1 MAAAARSGPSDAS
14 GPSGASGPSDARD
27 ARVPCPLC
35 GGLVHPIAGRCKHCK
50 ADLGAY
56 RAARPAASAPL
67 PALQPGLAAGNG
79 APGPI
84 AHAVAMPPAAQAVLP
99 PRPGRAA
106 TGPRAGSAWRSWPV
120 VVIVVATMAIVAA
133 VALMVW
139 PTTRGETGK
148 HTLQPPPA
156 PERMDTQTPPV
167 TPRIDTRPA
176 PGHAP
181 ADPSSGPHA
190 SAPADPSSGP
200 HASAPADPSSGP
212 HASAPAD
219 PSSGPHAGAP
229 AAPDPPADPPQADPV
244 ASDDDPA
251 ADDLFS
257 SRYAAPGTSTRR
269 GRPAPGHASGLL
281 QVTMAARLCR
291 KLARCGST
299 DSAMKDM
306 CEQIASMGVP
316 SDPPAGCPAAERCL
330 RRIDAIGCS
339 PQPDAL
345 QIGVMM
351 MRFSDCVAA
360 MRC

>member
-14 GPSGASGPSDARD
+14 GRPEAHD

-35 GGLVHPIAGRCKHCK
+35 GGLIHPIAGRCKHCK

-67 PALQPGLAAGNG
+67 PALQPGATAGNG
-79 APGPI
+79 APGAV

-133 VALMVW
+133 VVLMVW
-139 PTTRGETGK
+139 PATRGEPGK

-176 PGHAP
+176 PGR
-181 ADPSSGPHA
+181 
-190 SAPADPSSGP
+190 
-200 HASAPADPSSGP
+200 
-212 HASAPAD
+212 APAD

-229 AAPDPPADPPQADPV
+229 AAPAIPDPLGGPHASTPAAPAAPDPPDDPSQTDPV

-257 SRYAAPGTSTRR
+257 SRYAPPGSSTRR
-269 GRPAPGHASGLL
+269 GHPAVPGHASGTL
-281 QVTMAARLCR
+281 QITMAARLCR

-299 DSAMKDM
+299 DSTMKDM
-306 CEQIASMGVP
+306 CEQIAAMGVP

-330 RRIDAIGCS
+330 RRIDEMGCS
-339 PQPDAL
+339 SQPDAL
-345 QIGVMM
+345 QIGLLI